1 MHFPKL
7 SKGDIFKSACM
18 QHMGPDRIYAPRAHL
33 AKLPLPNHRN
43 KLLSSGFFNNI
54 FFVLILYDADPPEPA
69 RARRH
74 ADMQAAAQ
82 LVNKRA
88 SKTMPSAA
96 MLVRLS

>member
-1 MHFPKL
+1 M
-7 SKGDIFKSACM
+7 
-18 QHMGPDRIYAPRAHL
+18 
-33 AKLPLPNHRN
+33 N
-43 KLLSSGFFNNI
+43 LLSSGFLYI

-96 MLVRLS
+96 MLDRLS